1 MSEGQNAQITKRGG
15 IRMSASQIAHFLKA
29 VGKGS
34 ESAGIVAVY
43 RVGWLVGAG
52 QTLAVIGAG
61 YGAYRLGRWGYEKL
75 MEHLQQNRYI
85 EAAGEVV

>member
-1 MSEGQNAQITKRGG
+1 
-15 IRMSASQIAHFLKA
+15 MSASQIAHFLKA

-34 ESAGIVAVY
+34 EAAGVVAVY
-43 RVGWLVGAG
+43 RTGRLVGAG
-52 QTLAVIGAG
+52 QALAVIGAG
-61 YGAYRLGRWGYEKL
+61 YGVYRLGKWGYETL